1 MRCGACPTGIIGRE
15 SNRINT
21 VFFQNEGDPYRS
33 KKQAIRHF
41 HAENRTAPIK
51 KALQGL
57 GTYAVKRKSL
67 CFIDAMRF
75 ALILKKNY
83 KEFLFKNFLKTK
95 IKEDTTIGNDNSKIK
110 APLNVLANSSRD
122 NLIKNKPPLPMQ
134 SVYNTIF
141 KQNKIKSQ
149 QRNGNPM
156 SSQSNYNDNEN
167 ENDENCDETVAS
179 VKLNESDLNQLDKD
193 YNFEFSEED
202 DDDDDDNSEEE
213 KKQTSIPNPIKC
225 QEQTPRNASSTKEP
239 LTHLKM
245 NNNEFKIISKQ
256 NAEFLQKFDILEATQ
271 DENENISNES
281 VNILRISDS
290 KLDLESDTKQFNYG
304 SFDKVN
310 DSSNQSVF
318 KLPDSPCERVN
329 QIVRQSME
337 RTARSAMEK
346 SEILLKND
354 HLNLSASSCDTNN
367 LQAKNERSTVG
378 IEDSSNESQLANQT
392 SSNLMPYANSRVLGS
407 IYYKPWPVVDTTS
420 VFKQQ
425 NDENLNE
432 SGLRL
437 DSSLFNIPKDFNKLD
452 NHNIQDEVKNAVV
465 SSFPFD
471 RPLDDE
477 EYRNNLFASSKNANE
492 KRLTTSK
499 HVHLVYI

>member
-1 MRCGACPTGIIGRE
+1 
-15 SNRINT
+15 
-21 VFFQNEGDPYRS
+21 
-33 KKQAIRHF
+33 
-41 HAENRTAPIK
+41 
-51 KALQGL
+51 
-57 GTYAVKRKSL
+57 
-67 CFIDAMRF
+67 
-75 ALILKKNY
+75 
-83 KEFLFKNFLKTK
+83 
-95 IKEDTTIGNDNSKIK
+95 
-110 APLNVLANSSRD
+110 
-122 NLIKNKPPLPMQ
+122 MQ

-141 KQNKIKSQ
+141 KHNKIKTQ
-149 QRNGNPM
+149 QRNGNPI
-156 SSQSNYNDNEN
+156 SSQTNYNGNEN

-179 VKLNESDLNQLDKD
+179 VKLNESDLNKLDKD

-202 DDDDDDNSEEE
+202 DDDDENSEEE
-213 KKQTSIPNPIKC
+213 KKQTFIPNPIKC

-271 DENENISNES
+271 DENENLSNES

-290 KLDLESDTKQFNYG
+290 KLDLESNSKQFNYG

-310 DSSNQSVF
+310 DSANHSVF
-318 KLPDSPCERVN
+318 KMPDSSCERVN

-337 RTARSAMEK
+337 RTARTAMEK

-354 HLNLSASSCDTNN
+354 YLNLSASTCDTNN
-367 LQAKNERSTVG
+367 LQAKNERSTLV
-378 IEDSSNESQLANQT
+378 IQDSSNESQLADQT
-392 SSNLMPYANSRVLGS
+392 PSNLMPYANSRVLGS
-407 IYYKPWPVVDTTS
+407 IYYKPWPIVDTTS

-432 SGLRL
+432 SEFRL
-437 DSSLFNIPKDFNKLD
+437 DSSLFNLPKDFNNFD
-452 NHNIQDEVKNAVV
+452 NHNIQNEVVDEVKNTVV
-465 SSFPFD
+465 STFPFD

-477 EYRNNLFASSKNANE
+477 EYRNNLFASSKNTNE

-499 HVHLVYI
+499 HVNLVYI